1 MDMVISAGKSR
12 KNVDAYVIMPPDAKE
27 AMELLN
33 STRMA
38 VGISSANPYLFA
50 RLNSNTPLSGNGD
63 LNEIVAQCPGLQ
75 HPERI
80 TSTGLRRYIATVVQV
95 FKS

>member
-12 KNVDAYVIMPPDAKE
+12 KNVDAYAILPLDAKV
-27 AMELLN
+27 AIELLN

-50 RLNSNTPLSGNGD
+50 KINSNTPLSGNND
-63 LNEIVAQCPGLQ
+63 LNSGTMSRVTAS
-75 HPERI
+75 R
-80 TSTGLRRYIATVVQV
+80 T
-95 FKS
+95 